1 MTPSSERSNSV
12 APFKSSQPET
22 TGTGTLAPRHPS
34 KAMSLFELDESLR
47 LLLDSAWE
55 AAEEN
60 NGEIPQEV
68 QQALLD
74 YCEAF
79 GEKVDNIARYIHAQ
93 EAVSAIA
100 GTEAERYSRRKAT
113 AENAVVRLKGL
124 LKYFMESRHIRSMK
138 GRLNTTSLRKNS
150 QDSLLVSDPT
160 RLPDE
165 YFRVF
170 LSMSAA
176 EWNDAVRYLPE
187 NHPVRVR
194 FGNPDAVKREPDNAR
209 IREAI
214 GARIAVDGAE
224 LKRGEHIRLT

>member
-1 MTPSSERSNSV
+1 
-12 APFKSSQPET
+12 
-22 TGTGTLAPRHPS
+22 
-34 KAMSLFELDESLR
+34 MSLLELDESLR

-55 AAEEN
+55 AAEDN
-60 NGEIPQEV
+60 NGEIPQEL

-93 EAVSAIA
+93 EAVIAIA

-124 LKYFMESRHIRSMK
+124 LKYFMDSRQIRSMK
-138 GRLNTTSLRKNS
+138 GHLNTISLRKNS
-150 QDSLLVSDPT
+150 QDSLLVSNPT
-160 RLPDE
+160 NLPAE
-165 YFRVF
+165 YLRVS

-194 FGNPDAVKREPDNAR
+194 FGKPDALKREPDNAR
-209 IREAI
+209 IRDAV
-214 GARIAVDGAE
+214 GAGIAVKGAE
-224 LKRGEHIRLT
+224 LKRGEHIRRFAPAVVAC